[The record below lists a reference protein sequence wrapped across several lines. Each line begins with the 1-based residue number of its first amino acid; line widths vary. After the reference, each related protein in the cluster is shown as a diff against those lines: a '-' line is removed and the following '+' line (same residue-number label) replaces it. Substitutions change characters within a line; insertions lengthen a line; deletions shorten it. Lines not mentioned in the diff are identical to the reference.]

1 MLRCLLS
8 IITVLV
14 ATQFSIAQLT
24 VTLTGAT
31 TANSGE
37 SKTYRANW
45 KDGSNLALPP
55 GGTYQWIA
63 TGGTVTSSTDVT
75 ATVNWNT
82 VGTGTIRYEYTAGF
96 DFYEHQL
103 SVTINSAEP
112 LSPNTTFS
120 IVQNCG
126 NTTVTRSSAPT
137 SDVEWYWQTSSS
149 GTSLTI
155 GKDATLN
162 WTSATPS
169 PVNIYLRARYKAVP
183 NAWSVSSQFAGAI
196 TVASA
201 APAVPAS
208 STDAHILAN
217 GSGSAT
223 VTVASVSGANI
234 YRWYSTS
241 TGGTPIAETSAPTYS
256 AVISQATDYYVSSG
270 IGNCESSG
278 RRNVSAYI
286 YPLAEILVQGGST
299 ISNLGKKVTMYVSY
313 SYDSYQWKKNG
324 IDISG
329 ATSSS
334 YQTNEAGVYSVQVS
348 KASSGGILS
357 SNTITVTSGLSGQ
370 ALNYIVSN
378 TIQHKGFNTEEDVNN
393 ATLQENAQVIQYFDG
408 LGRPTQTV
416 TTQGSPDEHDIIVP
430 TVYDA
435 FGREVVKYLPYV
447 SGSDGHYKSNFIDK
461 SNANYT
467 NIALS
472 PQYSFYQGNTGIL
485 PSDAKPYAETRLES
499 SPLSRVI
506 KQGNAGS
513 VWQPDAI
520 DTYASSDR
528 TVKSSYLFNG
538 ANEVLLWS
546 YTFPSTDYPLGL
558 INAGTIATPAYYAV
572 NQLHKNKTKD
582 ENGNEII
589 EYIDKDGRTILR
601 RVQVV
606 SGTSAINDTN
616 YASTYYIYDDFG
628 NLVCVVPPEAVRQI
642 TASGSTAYFDQTDAV
657 KDAFLKRWAFRYVFD
672 GRKRTVQKQVPGA
685 EAVYMVYDDR
695 DRLVLTQDGLQRVNN
710 QWTFTKYDEL
720 NRPIATGIKDT
731 TVALTQAIMQMAVN
745 NHYAKT
751 WARYGENYIGNTVG
765 NIHGYSN
772 KSYPVFTT
780 GTTTDVNRYL
790 MITYYDNYTFKS
802 HDSYTIKSYFGTNY
816 NYINDA
822 LIETVNG
829 YLYEQPSNEFTSVI
843 GQVTGT
849 KVKVLD
855 GGVTGS
861 AAGGYTW
868 LKSVNY
874 YDDKYR
880 IIQTVSDNYK
890 SGTDRVSNLYDFVGK
905 VLKTKALHI
914 ESDVQWNDLVLTT
927 VVGNYL
933 RRTDPSS
940 AWTAGAASVQSLPA
954 GQDGWVEFVAS
965 EENTGRM
972 VGLSAQ
978 NNGVHYNTIGY
989 AIHPRTDKTV
999 GVYENGSLKKEIGT
1013 YAIGDIFRIA
1023 RVGTAVKYYKNGL
1036 ELHPSAVTSSGP
1048 LLVDVS
1054 LNTTAGTV
1062 VGVKSSFSTSSHTI
1076 LRRYVYD
1083 HAGRLLN
1090 TYYTLDSGPEVLL
1103 VSNEYNELGQL
1114 IDKGLHS
1121 VNGSTP
1127 MQSVDYRYNIRGWLT
1142 SINNSQLNSDGL
1154 TNDDASDFFGMNL
1167 GYNEELGI
1175 SNTQRAF
1182 SNTGLVNSYTFN
1194 GNASDA
1200 VTDGLNGVVYGAQLT
1215 TDSQGNSNS
1224 AYTFTTNDY
1233 IDIPNSKDKHSFI
1246 QNTGKFTISAFVK
1259 INDLSARSVIV
1270 SSTASSTAKGFCFMY
1285 ETYGGGYGDHQLR
1298 FMTTNGSISFSA
1310 LGNVGT
1316 INDNNWHHVAV
1327 VGDGNTVRFYVDG
1340 VLDASPTAIT
1350 LFSTGS
1356 ATSTTLIGKTRS
1368 SSGLFLGMS
1377 GAIDEVNIFNEPLD
1391 AAEIK
1396 EMSSRTP
1403 FNTILDKGQYNGNIS
1418 GMKWSVN
1425 QGMGDTKEMAY
1436 NFEYDALNRLV
1447 SANNLQSSLPSTWQ
1461 EGKYHEG
1468 SLDYD
1473 LNGNIIALTRSSEL
1487 GVIDN
1492 LVYNYGS
1499 GATQSNKL
1507 LSVTDKTTDAII
1519 KLKGFKDSNTSGN
1532 DYTYDVNGNMTVDL
1546 NKGLSSPITYNYLNL
1561 PEVVTRSGNTVR
1573 YIYDA
1578 TGRKLS
1584 QVVRAG
1590 FGIKQTDYSGE
1601 FVYEDDM
1608 LRFINH
1614 EEGRIVMSSEKLLYK
1629 HDGETLEGM
1638 TALNSTLSVVTVNGE
1653 KYVNA
1658 TSSGTGSGIL
1668 PIGNA
1673 ISVAPGEK
1681 YLIRIKGYRGSYNAG
1696 IMIRRNNTTI
1706 SYGSYLPA
1714 LVSNEAW
1721 MEQIY
1726 VVPPNTSILE
1736 IGVGW
1741 NSATGTTGLNV
1752 NAFELIKLE
1761 NVAPEYQYNLK
1772 DHLGNV
1778 RLTFT
1783 TKQDID
1789 SSTATLEDEN
1799 ADEEEGKFLR
1809 YDNARIVN
1817 HFLFD
1822 HTKGSKPTQVDGGA
1836 QRLSGQANEI
1846 YGLAKSLSVMPGD
1859 VINMEVYAKYIDPN
1873 ESNRTAALNTLIMQ
1887 IAAGTAPGTTV
1898 VDGGNYAV
1906 STSSFPFPADATQNT
1921 SGSSEASPKAFLSWL
1936 VYDRNYTLIPSKS
1949 GFRQMSSIAKED
1961 GSDVIHELLS
1971 GTITISEPGYIY
1983 VFLSNEQGTNPYEV
1997 YFDDF
2002 NVEHIKSPVIAS
2014 QEYYPFGLT
2023 FNNYQRESSL
2033 KNQYLYNKGAER
2045 QDELDLNVDATK
2057 YRIYDPATDRWWQ
2070 VDPLADEGDLVS
2082 LTPYNYSFNNPIR
2095 YNDPDGDCPC
2105 FAIPIAVGMAILEG
2119 AVIFTAAK
2127 VVQAGVNA
2135 YGKDV
2140 LKAMGNATPYSTPG
2154 VDAAQSLGGVKS
2166 LNSSGKSKSD
2176 GPPNPNGSKGKPDHQ
2191 EKVKELEKK
2200 AQGEATEGE
2209 TVLTEKKIQK
2219 EGSNRRPD
2227 VQIVGETGETRKV
2240 FEAERKPNSQRNIKR
2255 EEEYKK
2261 LNLEQ
2266 ETHKVGG
2273 APTNIPQ

>member
-695 DRLVLTQDGLQRVNN
+695 DRLVLTQDGNQRVNK

-731 TVALTQAIMQMAVN
+731 TLILSQADMQTGVK
-745 NHYAKT
+745 NHYAKA
-751 WARYGENYIGNTVG
+751 WAKWGESYIGTASG
-765 NIHGYSN
+765 NISGYSN
-772 KSYPVFTT
+772 KSYPVVTV
-780 GTTTDVNRYL
+780 GTTAPISSYNS
-790 MITYYDNYTFKS
+790 ITYYDNYSFKS
-802 HDSYTIKSYFGTNY
+802 YISGDY
-816 NYINDA
+816 NYVNEE
-822 LIETVNG
+822 LSETFNGIE
-829 YLYEQPSNEFTSVI
+829 YEQPATEFTTVV

-849 KVKVLD
+849 RVRVLD
-855 GGVTGS
+855 NFIPGGSV
-861 AAGGYTW
+861 AW
-868 LKSVNY
+868 LSTINY

-880 IIQTVSDNYK
+880 IVQTVGDNFRGG
-890 SGTDRVSNLYDFVGK
+890 SDRVTNVYNFIGS
-905 VLKTKALHI
+905 VLKSRVTHYGLSWSSLIGAKRMGNRFDKTNTANG
-914 ESDVQWNDLVLTT
+914 WNTFSGVSAEKL
-927 VVGNYL
+927 
-933 RRTDPSS
+933 PSN
-940 AWTAGAASVQSLPA
+940 A
-954 GQDGWVEFVAS
+954 DGWVEFTAAS
-965 EENTGRM
+965 TSKAII
-972 VGLSAQ
+972 VGLATLSGTKYQLYLTNGGQVQINEGGANLLLPAPAYSA
-978 NNGVHYNTIGY
+978 
-989 AIHPRTDKTV
+989 
-999 GVYENGSLKKEIGT
+999 
-1013 YAIGDIFRIA
+1013 GDIFRVERKAGKI
-1023 RVGTAVKYYKNGL
+1023 KFYKNNLFLL
-1036 ELHPSAVTSSGP
+1036 ERTATSSE
-1048 LLVDVS
+1048 LSIVFDIY
-1054 LNTTAGTV
+1054 NTAGV
-1062 VGVKSSFSTSSHTI
+1062 IYNIRSSIGSFYSRQVT
-1076 LRRYVYD
+1076 RRYEYD
-1083 HAGRLLN
+1083 HAGRL
-1090 TYYTLDSGPEVLL
+1090 THTWHQMGTQPEILL
-1103 VSNEYNELGQL
+1103 SKNEYNELGQL
-1114 IDKGLHS
+1114 IDKKLHS
-1121 VNGSTP
+1121 TNHEATDAK
-1127 MQSVDYRYNIRGWLT
+1127 QSVDYRYNIRGWLT
-1142 SINNSQLNSDGL
+1142 SINNAELNNDGI
-1154 TNDDASDFFGMNL
+1154 TNDETSDYFGMNL
-1167 GYNEELGI
+1167 AYDEALGTGNEEIKTNLNDVLI
-1175 SNTQRAF
+1175 S
-1182 SNTGLVNSYTFN
+1182 SYAFN
-1194 GNASDA
+1194 GNANDDA
-1200 VTDGLNGVVYGAQLT
+1200 TNGINGVVTAATLT
-1215 TDSQGNSNS
+1215 TDSQGNSNKAYSFGTS
-1224 AYTFTTNDY
+1224 AY
-1233 IDIPNSKDKHSFI
+1233 IEIPNSLTKHSFI
-1246 QNTGKFTISAFVK
+1246 QNTGKFTISAFIK
-1259 INDLSARSVIV
+1259 MDDLNARNVIV
-1270 SSTASSTAKGFCFMY
+1270 ANTATSQSKGFTFMY
-1285 ETYGGGYGDHQLR
+1285 ETYGSGYGDHQLR
-1298 FMTTNGSISFSA
+1298 FMTTLGTNSISFNA
-1310 LGNVGT
+1310 LGGVRT

-1327 VGDGNTVRFYVDG
+1327 VGDGHSVRFFVDG
-1340 VLDASPTAIT
+1340 VQDGDATPIT
-1350 LFSTGS
+1350 IFSTGAS
-1356 ATSTTLIGKTRS
+1356 SNTTLIGKTRATG
-1368 SSGLFLGMS
+1368 GLFLGMI
-1377 GAIDEVNIFNEPLD
+1377 GAIDEVKILSRPITQS
-1391 AAEIK
+1391 EILALANRG
-1396 EMSSRTP
+1396 E
-1403 FNTILDKGQYNGNIS
+1403 FNTVQDGRQYNGNIS
-1418 GMKWSVN
+1418 AMKWSVN
-1425 QGMGDTKEMAY
+1425 QGLSDTKEMAY
-1436 NFEYDALNRLV
+1436 NFTYDPLNRLV
-1447 SANNLQSSLPSTWQ
+1447 SANNLQSVTLGAWTP
-1461 EGKYHEG
+1461 GKFHEG
-1468 SLDYD
+1468 ELTYD
-1473 LNGNIIALTRSSEL
+1473 LNGNIKTLTRYNETNAMDILSYTYSS
-1487 GVIDN
+1487 GTN
-1492 LVYNYGS
+1492 
-1499 GATQSNKL
+1499 TSNQL
-1507 LSVTDKTTDAII
+1507 LKVVDIGDKY
-1519 KLKGFKDSNTSGN
+1519 KGFMDGSNTDN
-1532 DYTYDVNGNMTVDL
+1532 DYTYDANGNMTADK
-1546 NKGLSSPITYNYLNL
+1546 NKNITAITYNFLNL
-1561 PEVVTRSGNTVR
+1561 PTAVTRGLNKVN

-1584 QVVRAG
+1584 QITSFVNTV
-1590 FGIKQTDYSGE
+1590 KQSDYVGE
-1601 FVYEDDM
+1601 FQYESDA
-1608 LRFINH
+1608 LQFVQH
-1614 EEGRIVMSSEKLLYK
+1614 EEGRIVLSAEKKVYSN
-1629 HDGETLEGM
+1629 DGDD
-1638 TALNSTLSVVTVNGE
+1638 LNSVVAENGTTTSSITQLNDPAYIKVLSNGTTARGAILGGTLSVQ
-1653 KYVNA
+1653 
-1658 TSSGTGSGIL
+1658 
-1668 PIGNA
+1668 
-1673 ISVAPGEK
+1673 PGER
-1681 YLIRIKGYRGSYNAG
+1681 YRIRAKGYRVGS
-1696 IMIRRNNTTI
+1696 NNVYLLARTNLGNILWGTNWLGAQLSTSLAAESWVEEVITI
-1706 SYGSYLPA
+1706 PVGA
-1714 LVSNEAW
+1714 T
-1721 MEQIY
+1721 Q
-1726 VVPPNTSILE
+1726 LE
-1736 IGVGW
+1736 
-1741 NSATGTTGLNV
+1741 TGLCWSVATATDYFLV
-1752 NAFELIKLE
+1752 NDFEITKLGQ
-1761 NVAPEYQYNLK
+1761 NLSPEYQYNLK

-1783 TKQDID
+1783 TKQDVESD
-1789 SSTATLEDEN
+1789 TATFENEN
-1799 ADEEEGKFLR
+1799 AESDSVRFLR
-1809 YDNARIVN
+1809 YNSARIVN

-1822 HTKGSKPTQVDGGA
+1822 HTKGSKPTQVEGGA
-1836 QRLSGQANEI
+1836 QRLSGQGNEI

-1887 IAAGTAPGTTV
+1887 IAAGTAPGGTV
-1898 VDGGNYAV
+1898 IDGGSYAA

-1921 SGSSEASPKAFLSWL
+1921 SSSSEASPKAFLSWL

-1961 GSDVIHELLS
+1961 GNDVAHELLS
-1971 GTITISEPGYIY
+1971 GTVTISDPGYIY
-1983 VFLSNEQGTNPYEV
+1983 VFLSNEQSVNPYEV

-2002 NVEHIKSPVIAS
+2002 KVEHVKSPVIQS
-2014 QEYYPFGLT
+2014 DDYYPFGLT
-2023 FNNYQRESSL
+2023 FNSYKRENSII
-2033 KNQYLYNKGAER
+2033 NNITFQGQEHI
-2045 QDELDLNVDATK
+2045 DDLNLGWDSFK
-2057 YRIYDPATDRWWQ
+2057 WRNHQPDIGRFFC
-2070 VDPLADEGDLVS
+2070 VDPLSEKYVYNSPYAFSENDVVAAIELEGLEKVRV
-2082 LTPYNYSFNNPIR
+2082 TNYSKIQSQELRERVEAKNRVLNTPVTPLDTRSSKLDQINKYNNEINR
-2095 YNDPDGDCPC
+2095 IITYSSDNGFPDNYMVTKLQESWVGVPQSVKEGKQTTVVEIINPDAPLSMEINGVSEDKNGTLTIVTIGEVSPAKEEGTVNLETAK
-2105 FAIPIAVGMAILEG
+2105 AIFL
-2119 AVIFTAAK
+2119 
-2127 VVQAGVNA
+2127 
-2135 YGKDV
+2135 
-2140 LKAMGNATPYSTPG
+2140 
-2154 VDAAQSLGGVKS
+2154 KS
-2166 LNSSGKSKSD
+2166 L
-2176 GPPNPNGSKGKPDHQ
+2176 
-2191 EKVKELEKK
+2191 ETFIELLLTKDAPVEMPSLVTP
-2200 AQGEATEGE
+2200 TEQ
-2209 TVLTEKKIQK
+2209 QK
-2219 EGSNRRPD
+2219 WE
-2227 VQIVGETGETRKV
+2227 
-2240 FEAERKPNSQRNIKR
+2240 
-2255 EEEYKK
+2255 
-2261 LNLEQ
+2261 
-2266 ETHKVGG
+2266 
-2273 APTNIPQ
+2273 